1 LLQFYFEKID
11 GDNEEKMNMTNFAI
25 LNKKLLKENKE
36 TYDIAVML
44 EKIAMK
50 NSNHDVER
58 RG

>member
-1 LLQFYFEKID
+1 MLRFYFDKID
-11 GDNEEKMNMTNFAI
+11 GDKVEKMNMTDFAF

-50 NSNHDVER
+50 NSNNDVER